1 MQLILTTLLLPLSL
15 ALPVPSPEAPAAE
28 ESIVPPNAC
37 PGVCANL
44 SSPVCGQNVD
54 GVHTVFDNACIL
66 RKANCDGLSL
76 VQVPLE
82 ECSDTQV

>member
-1 MQLILTTLLLPLSL
+1 MKLIFAAILLPLSL
-15 ALPVPSPEAPAAE
+15 ALSVPAPEAPAPE
-28 ESIVPPNAC
+28 ESIAC

-44 SSPVCGQNVD
+44 LSLVCGKNAD
-54 GVHTVFDNACIL
+54 GFYTVFDNACTL
-66 RKANCDGLSL
+66 RKANCDELSF